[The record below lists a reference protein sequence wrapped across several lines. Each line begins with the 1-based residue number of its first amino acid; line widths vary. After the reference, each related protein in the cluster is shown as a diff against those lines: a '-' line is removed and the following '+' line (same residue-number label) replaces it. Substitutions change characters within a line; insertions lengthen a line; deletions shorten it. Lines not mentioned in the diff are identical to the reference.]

1 MLIPTHSLTRIPVPF
16 CGDFLE
22 FLLVICKLVAVLC
35 QLQHPGH
42 LIFIQADNRLFMD
55 LGEGNQLRYVGGN
68 PLVFKKIIIKGT
80 DRTKLSFDCQFM
92 IDIYFVRY
100 RIILCAFQVV
110 SQVLGVGD
118 DIRSVQFF

>member
-1 MLIPTHSLTRIPVPF
+1 
-16 CGDFLE
+16 
-22 FLLVICKLVAVLC
+22 
-35 QLQHPGH
+35 
-42 LIFIQADNRLFMD
+42 MD

-100 RIILCAFQVV
+100 RIILCTFQVV
-110 SQVLGVGD
+110 GQVLGVGD
-118 DIRSVQFF
+118 DIRSVQFFKISVIQKPGGLISELNTLGRLFPTI